1 MRDRRVSYDTCSARS
16 TDLHEY
22 SAKISKFHHFLQ
34 LFPLL
39 ETVEFV
45 VLSLYAGEDETMA
58 LVGVG

>member
-16 TDLHEY
+16 TDLHEH
-22 SAKISKFHHFLQ
+22 SAKISKSHHFLQ

>member
-39 ETVEFV
+39 ETVEFSP
-45 VLSLYAGEDETMA
+45 L
-58 LVGVG
+58 LVRR